1 MFLAG
6 KIGYSMDI
14 SPPVLLSAYSISPSV
29 NMHISG
35 ESSLAMILEV
45 HQHLLSTSYIRLELA
60 LKKKICSIG
69 RVMKLTD
76 GAHHLLIDGL
86 ISFLL
91 YLSTSLSANT
101 SQCVLK
107 LLFKLDK
114 CHADRLILV
123 QR

>member
-14 SPPVLLSAYSISPSV
+14 SPPVSLSAYSISPSV
-29 NMHISG
+29 NMQISG

-45 HQHLLSTSYIRLELA
+45 HQHVLCTSYIRLELA
-60 LKKKICSIG
+60 LKKKICSTG

-76 GAHHLLIDGL
+76 GAHRLLIDGL

-101 SQCVLK
+101 SQCVLSSSSS
-107 LLFKLDK
+107 
-114 CHADRLILV
+114 LINAM
-123 QR
+123 QTG